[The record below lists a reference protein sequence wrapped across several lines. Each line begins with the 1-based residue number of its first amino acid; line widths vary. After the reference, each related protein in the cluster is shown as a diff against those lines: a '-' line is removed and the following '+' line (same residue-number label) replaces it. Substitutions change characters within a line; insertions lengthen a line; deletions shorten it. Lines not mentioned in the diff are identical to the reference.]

1 MATAVMAM
9 AMVRVVM
16 TPVGDGGGGVER
28 YLQAAPC
35 NELGQFVTAEAVY
48 FGPRT

>member
-1 MATAVMAM
+1 M
-9 AMVRVVM
+9 AMVRAVM
-16 TPVGDGGGGVER
+16 MPVGDGGGGVER

-48 FGPRT
+48 LRQRT